1 VPPSDPILVVGSG
14 ASGVH
19 FAQTALEMGHRVTML
34 DVGYDAPAA
43 VHAGETVNGLKERLD
58 DPVDYFLGERFE
70 SLILPGSRKEYYG
83 FPPSK
88 SYVFKPVPG
97 RSVRSNGFAPLVSH
111 AKGGLAQAWTAGCY
125 PLTDGELGP
134 FPFSLEELTPFY
146 AEIARR
152 IGISGRADD
161 LSPFFPDHGN
171 IQTPLILDEASE
183 QLMSRYGARREELN
197 SKLGFFMGQAR
208 LATASEAHSD
218 RQACAYLGRCL
229 WGCPRGALYTPS
241 MTLKRCAEF
250 PGFQYRPGFCVKHFV
265 YNDANVVTGVLA
277 ENLSTRETERLP
289 APMLVLAAGSLA
301 TSRIVLESL
310 YLSGGRQE
318 LSGLMDNRQ
327 VLMPFINL
335 RRLGRTIQA
344 ESYQYHQLAIGVP
357 GATPMDYVHAPV
369 TTLNTA
375 LIHPILQSVPLG
387 ARASLALFRDIHA
400 ALGLININFADF
412 RRDENRIGL
421 DIDANGGVKGIEIH
435 YRSREDERQ
444 AVDPVIR
451 RFRRFLK
458 KLGCYAPPPMTRWR
472 PMGASVH
479 YAGTLPM
486 LESGGALTTDRTG
499 RCRPFGNLI
508 IADAASFP
516 VLPAKN
522 LTFTLMANATR
533 IAHELLSS

>member
-1 VPPSDPILVVGSG
+1 L
-14 ASGVH
+14 
-19 FAQTALEMGHRVTML
+19 
-34 DVGYDAPAA
+34 
-43 VHAGETVNGLKERLD
+43 
-58 DPVDYFLGERFE
+58 
-70 SLILPGSRKEYYG
+70 
-83 FPPSK
+83 
-88 SYVFKPVPG
+88 
-97 RSVRSNGFAPLVSH
+97 
-111 AKGGLAQAWTAGCY
+111 
-125 PLTDGELGP
+125 
-134 FPFSLEELTPFY
+134 
-146 AEIARR
+146 
-152 IGISGRADD
+152 
-161 LSPFFPDHGN
+161 
-171 IQTPLILDEASE
+171 
-183 QLMSRYGARREELN
+183 
-197 SKLGFFMGQAR
+197 
-208 LATASEAHSD
+208 
-218 RQACAYLGRCL
+218 
-229 WGCPRGALYTPS
+229 
-241 MTLKRCAEF
+241 
-250 PGFQYRPGFCVKHFV
+250 
-265 YNDANVVTGVLA
+265 
-277 ENLSTRETERLP
+277 
-289 APMLVLAAGSLA
+289 
-301 TSRIVLESL
+301 LESL
-310 YLSGGRQE
+310 HLSGERRE

-335 RRLGRTIQA
+335 RRLGKAIQA

-387 ARASLALFRDIHA
+387 ARSSLALFRDIHA